1 MINYKLT
8 SELVPKTSWYDNVR
22 SKVSADEWNVIRKI
36 SYEKAN
42 HKCEICGDTGKNQ
55 GFKHN
60 VECHE
65 IWEYN
70 DENHTQ
76 KLTGLISLCPY
87 CHKVK
92 HPGLAKI
99 KGESDIVIKQLMKV
113 NDITKKEAED
123 YLKNV
128 FNVWQIRSKSNWTVD
143 ITYLNNL
150 FIDNNEK
157 PWWEKYN
164 Y

>member
-1 MINYKLT
+1 
-8 SELVPKTSWYDNVR
+8 
-22 SKVSADEWNVIRKI
+22 
-36 SYEKAN
+36 
-42 HKCEICGDTGKNQ
+42 
-55 GFKHN
+55 
-60 VECHE
+60 
-65 IWEYN
+65 
-70 DENHTQ
+70 
-76 KLTGLISLCPY
+76 
-87 CHKVK
+87 VK